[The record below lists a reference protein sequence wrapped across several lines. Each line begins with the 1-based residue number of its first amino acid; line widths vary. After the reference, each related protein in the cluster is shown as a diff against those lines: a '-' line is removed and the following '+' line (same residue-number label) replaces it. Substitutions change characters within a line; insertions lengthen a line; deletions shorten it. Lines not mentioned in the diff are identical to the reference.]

1 MPALLLHKY
10 LGEVLREEGRLRAA
24 PGEVGSKGG
33 PVLVA
38 LGREELAGTARG
50 LLARAGRLGELDR
63 AEQPEGL
70 GEGEATAPPGWVTV

>member
-1 MPALLLHKY
+1 M
-10 LGEVLREEGRLRAA
+10 
-24 PGEVGSKGG
+24 
-33 PVLVA
+33 A

-70 GEGEATAPPGWVTV
+70 GEGEAAAPPGWVTV